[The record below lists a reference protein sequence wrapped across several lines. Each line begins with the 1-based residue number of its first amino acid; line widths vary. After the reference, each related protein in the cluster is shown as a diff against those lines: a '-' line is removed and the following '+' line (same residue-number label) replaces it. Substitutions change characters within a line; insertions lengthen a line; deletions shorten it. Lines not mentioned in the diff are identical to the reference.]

1 MGSSVGWPGLQ
12 ASRCLWNTSA
22 GRASTEGRQP
32 LTGPRGAQ
40 CHPEAHRE
48 PALLAGQGCKFA
60 FAKIL
65 HGCLVKKIIEKGK
78 TGGRNHI
85 GSFDGLG

>member
-1 MGSSVGWPGLQ
+1 MEHKRKKGQKGGQ
-12 ASRCLWNTSA
+12 AAPHRPP
-22 GRASTEGRQP
+22 Q
-32 LTGPRGAQ
+32 GAQ
-40 CHPEAHRE
+40 CRPEAHRE
-48 PALLAGQGCKFA
+48 TTLLAGQGCNFA